1 MATTMK
7 KTYGD
12 PTKLTDSNFSQR
24 AKRGAL
30 REDPPETYI
39 PPKKA
44 SKIKAQA

>member
-1 MATTMK
+1 MATKMK

-24 AKRGAL
+24 AKRGVL
-30 REDPPETYI
+30 REDPPADYT

-44 SKIKAQA
+44 TKVKV